1 MITKRKRAKT
11 QGLLEQLRKRYGNI
25 TLSQAIEQLKP
36 RPHGRPKTSLA
47 PYILGYHV
55 WFSVEELKAAG
66 CKTNHAAHK
75 AYQQL
80 CTAQAKRG
88 GYKSS
93 MTISK
98 IAKVHKAVAEL
109 EDKPSRA
116 DHLNFLRQ
124 YPDPDLWKMCEKIK
138 LAKKGTK

>member
-1 MITKRKRAKT
+1 MTTKRKRAKT
-11 QGLLEQLRKRYGNI
+11 QALLEQLLKVYGDI
-25 TLSQAIEQLKP
+25 KLSQAIERLKP

-66 CKTNHAAHK
+66 CKTNHAAQK

-109 EDKPSRA
+109 EDKPSRE
-116 DHLNFLRQ
+116 DHLSFLQ
-124 YPDPDLWKMCEKIK
+124 KYPDPALWEMCEKIK
-138 LAKKGTK
+138 LAKKGKK